1 MNWLLLA
8 FLGGVSSN
16 ISSFFSRT
24 ILKDDRGDSTL
35 YAWFFEAFRFVVFI
49 VVSLFDFHAVWTFY
63 SVLLL
68 LLMGAS
74 EFVSIF
80 FYMKMHRYSHLS
92 ISTIL
97 SRTRLVWIPL
107 IALVLVGEHLKP
119 VMYIGILVLF
129 IGLAVATAPHKLQF
143 DRGQQYAYLAAFLIA
158 LNAVQMKM
166 NQPFATP
173 AVLIVFLTAPSTFLY
188 PLLIKDR
195 RKRIKKFFKHKLSAK
210 FFGGVSSVAA
220 IYFFTLALR
229 SGPVSVVNA
238 IYQGTMVLSV
248 LAGIF
253 ILGEKEDTKRK
264 IIGSVV
270 TLIGVLLLS

>member
-1 MNWLLLA
+1 MSWLLLA
-8 FLGGVSSN
+8 FLGGIASN
-16 ISSFFSRT
+16 ISSFFSRI
-24 ILKDDRGDSTL
+24 ILKDDGGDSTL
-35 YAWFFEAFRFVVFI
+35 YAWFFEAVRFCIFLVVA
-49 VVSLFDFHAVWTFY
+49 LFDFHAVWTFY

-68 LLMGAS
+68 FLMGVS

-92 ISTIL
+92 ISTVL

-107 IALVLVGEHLKP
+107 IALVLIGEHLK
-119 VMYIGILVLF
+119 VITYIGILVLF
-129 IGLAVATAPHKLQF
+129 VGLAIATAPHKLQF
-143 DRGQQYAYLAAFLIA
+143 DRGQKYAYLAAFLIA

-173 AVLIVFLTAPSTFLY
+173 AVLIVFLTAPTTFVY
-188 PLLIKDR
+188 PLLVKDR
-195 RKRIKKFFKHKLSAK
+195 KKRFGRFFKHKLSAK

-229 SGPVSVVNA
+229 TGPVSIVNA
-238 IYQGTMVLSV
+238 IYQGTMILSV

-253 ILGEKEDTKRK
+253 LLGEKEDTKRK
-264 IIGSVV
+264 IIGSIV
-270 TLIGVLLLS
+270 TMIGVLLLS

>member
-1 MNWLLLA
+1 MA
-8 FLGGVSSN
+8 FLGGVASN
-16 ISSFFSRT
+16 ISSFFSRK
-24 ILKDDRGDSTL
+24 ILKDDGSDSTL
-35 YAWFFEAFRFVVFI
+35 YAWFFEAVRFGVFFC
-49 VVSLFDFHAVWTFY
+49 VALFEFHAVWTFY
-63 SVLLL
+63 SILLL

-107 IALVLVGEHLKP
+107 IALVLVHEHLKMGTY
-119 VMYIGILVLF
+119 VGILILF
-129 IGLAVATAPHKLQF
+129 VGLAVATAPHKLQF
-143 DRGQQYAYLAAFLIA
+143 DRGQKYAYVAAFLIA

-173 AVLIVFLTAPSTFLY
+173 AVLIVFLTAPTTFIY

-195 RKRIKKFFKHKLSAK
+195 KKRFGHFFKHKLPAK
-210 FFGGVSSVAA
+210 LFGGIASVAS
-220 IYFFTLALR
+220 IYSFTLALR
-229 SGPVSVVNA
+229 TGPVSIVNA

-253 ILGEKEDTKRK
+253 LLGEKEDTKRK
-264 IIGSVV
+264 IIGSIV
-270 TLIGVLLLS
+270 TVIGVLLLS